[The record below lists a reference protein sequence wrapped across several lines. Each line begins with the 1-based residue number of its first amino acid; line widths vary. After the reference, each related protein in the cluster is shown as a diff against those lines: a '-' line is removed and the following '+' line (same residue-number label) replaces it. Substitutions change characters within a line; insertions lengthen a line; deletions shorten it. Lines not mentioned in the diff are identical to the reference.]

1 MISFEGDVLLV
12 RQEEKV
18 AAAPDRPMARR
29 AVLGGVLGAV
39 AAVAAPSFPAF
50 ALSELAFSE
59 LALSDG
65 PPLFATARHQFTILQ
80 PARIVPPVPIT
91 RLDGST
97 TTFASF
103 LGKVVLVN
111 FWATWCPAC
120 RIELPL
126 LDQLQQTAGGKDL
139 QVIAISLDRGGSS
152 TVAPFVRDLK
162 LRHLGIYLD
171 PEGRIARAGDD
182 DNAAIPFG
190 RYGMPISYVIDPAG
204 RMAGYLAGEADW
216 MSEAARNLLGYYAA
230 RDRG

>member
-18 AAAPDRPMARR
+18 GAVSGRPMARR

-39 AAVAAPSFPAF
+39 AAAAVPSLHAF
-50 ALSELAFSE
+50 TLSELAFSE
-59 LALSDG
+59 G

-80 PARIVPPVPIT
+80 PARMVPPVPIT

-97 TTFASF
+97 TTFDSF
-103 LGKVVLVN
+103 RGKVVLVN

-120 RIELPL
+120 RTELPL
-126 LDQLQQTAGGKDL
+126 LDRLQQSAGGKDL
-139 QVIAISLDRGGSS
+139 QVIAISLDRGGSA

-182 DNAAIPFG
+182 DNAAIPFA
-190 RYGMPISYVIDPAG
+190 RFGMPISYVIDPAG

-216 MSEAARNLLGYYAA
+216 MSDAARNLLGYYAG

>member
-1 MISFEGDVLLV
+1 VG
-12 RQEEKV
+12 QEEKMG
-18 AAAPDRPMARR
+18 AASDRHIARR
-29 AVLGGVLGAV
+29 AVLGSVLGAV
-39 AAVAAPSFPAF
+39 AAAAAPSFPAL
-50 ALSELAFSE
+50 ALSE
-59 LALSDG
+59 G

-91 RLDGST
+91 RLDGSI

-103 LGKVVLVN
+103 RGKVVLVN

-126 LDQLQQTAGGKDL
+126 LDQLQQTAGGRDL
-139 QVIAISLDRGGSS
+139 QVIAISLDRGGGS

-162 LRHLGIYLD
+162 LRHVGIYLD

-182 DNAAIPFG
+182 DNPAIPFG

-204 RMAGYLAGEADW
+204 RIAGYLAGEADW
-216 MSEAARNLLGYYAA
+216 MSDAARNLLGYYAT
-230 RDRG
+230 RDSG

>member
-1 MISFEGDVLLV
+1 
-12 RQEEKV
+12 
-18 AAAPDRPMARR
+18 MARR

-39 AAVAAPSFPAF
+39 VAAAAPSFPAL
-50 ALSELAFSE
+50 ALSELALSE
-59 LALSDG
+59 G

-91 RLDGST
+91 RLNGST

-139 QVIAISLDRGGSS
+139 QVIAISLDRGGGS

-162 LRHLGIYLD
+162 LRHVGIYLD
-171 PEGRIARAGDD
+171 PEGRIVRAGGD
-182 DNAAIPFG
+182 DNPAIPFG

-216 MSEAARNLLGYYAA
+216 MSDAARNLLGYYAT

>member
-1 MISFEGDVLLV
+1 M
-12 RQEEKV
+12 RQEEKMGV
-18 AAAPDRPMARR
+18 ASDRHMARR

-39 AAVAAPSFPAF
+39 AAAAAPSFPALALSDLALSKL
-50 ALSELAFSE
+50 ALSELALSE
-59 LALSDG
+59 G

-80 PARIVPPVPIT
+80 PARMVPPVPFT

-103 LGKVVLVN
+103 RGKVVLVN

-139 QVIAISLDRGGSS
+139 QVIAISLDRGGGA

-162 LRHLGIYLD
+162 LRHVGIYLD
-171 PEGRIARAGDD
+171 PEGRIARAADD
-182 DNAAIPFG
+182 DNPAIPFG

-204 RMAGYLAGEADW
+204 RIAGYLAGEADW
-216 MSEAARNLLGYYAA
+216 MSDAARNLLGYYAT
-230 RDRG
+230 RDSG

>member
-1 MISFEGDVLLV
+1 MSSEGDVLIV
-12 RQEEKV
+12 RQQEKMT
-18 AAAPDRPMARR
+18 AAFDRPMARR
-29 AVLGGVLGAV
+29 AVLGGVLEALAA
-39 AAVAAPSFPAF
+39 AAVPSFPA
-50 ALSELAFSE
+50 LARSE
-59 LALSDG
+59 LALSEG

-97 TTFASF
+97 TTFDSF
-103 LGKVVLVN
+103 RGKVVLVN

-139 QVIAISLDRGGSS
+139 QVIAISLDRGGGP

-162 LRHLGIYLD
+162 LRHVGIYLD
-171 PEGRIARAGDD
+171 PEGRIARAGND
-182 DNAAIPFG
+182 DNPAIPFG
-190 RYGMPISYVIDPAG
+190 RFGMPISYVIDPAG

-216 MSEAARNLLGYYAA
+216 MSDAARNLLGYYAT
-230 RDRG
+230 RGSG

>member
-1 MISFEGDVLLV
+1 MMSSEGDVLVV
-12 RQEEKV
+12 RQGEKM
-18 AAAPDRPMARR
+18 AAVSDRPIARR
-29 AVLGGVLGAV
+29 AVLGGVLGAI
-39 AAVAAPSFPAF
+39 AAVAAPSFPAL

-59 LALSDG
+59 LAFSEG
-65 PPLFATARHQFTILQ
+65 PPLFASARHQFTILQ
-80 PARIVPPVPIT
+80 PTRMVPPVPIT

-97 TTFASF
+97 TTFDSF
-103 LGKVVLVN
+103 RGKVVLVN

-139 QVIAISLDRGGSS
+139 QVIAISLDRGGGP

-182 DNAAIPFG
+182 DNAAVPFG

-204 RMAGYLAGEADW
+204 RIAGYLAGEADW
-216 MSEAARNLLGYYAA
+216 MSDAARNLLGYYAA

>member
-18 AAAPDRPMARR
+18 GAVSGRPMARR

-39 AAVAAPSFPAF
+39 AAAAVPPVRAF
-50 ALSELAFSE
+50 TLSE
-59 LALSDG
+59 LALSEG

-80 PARIVPPVPIT
+80 PARMVPPVPIT

-97 TTFASF
+97 TTFDSF
-103 LGKVVLVN
+103 RGKVVLVN

-120 RIELPL
+120 RTELPL
-126 LDQLQQTAGGKDL
+126 LDRLQQSAGGKDL
-139 QVIAISLDRGGSS
+139 QVIAISLDRGGSA

-171 PEGRIARAGDD
+171 PEGRIARAGND
-182 DNAAIPFG
+182 DNAAIPFA
-190 RYGMPISYVIDPAG
+190 RFGMPISYVIDPAG
-204 RMAGYLAGEADW
+204 RIAGYVAGEADW
-216 MSEAARNLLGYYAA
+216 TSDAARNLLGYYAA

>member
-1 MISFEGDVLLV
+1 MSSEGDVLIV
-12 RQEEKV
+12 RQQEKMT
-18 AAAPDRPMARR
+18 AAFDRPLARR
-29 AVLGGVLGAV
+29 AVLGGVLEALAA
-39 AAVAAPSFPAF
+39 AAVPSFPA
-50 ALSELAFSE
+50 LARSE
-59 LALSDG
+59 LALSEG

-97 TTFASF
+97 TTFDSF
-103 LGKVVLVN
+103 RGKVVLVN

-139 QVIAISLDRGGSS
+139 QVIAISLDRGGGP

-162 LRHLGIYLD
+162 LRHVGIYLD
-171 PEGRIARAGDD
+171 PEGRIARAGND
-182 DNAAIPFG
+182 DNPAIPFG
-190 RYGMPISYVIDPAG
+190 RFGIPISYVIDPAG

-216 MSEAARNLLGYYAA
+216 MSDAARNLLGYYAT
-230 RDRG
+230 RGSG

>member
-1 MISFEGDVLLV
+1 MSSEGDVLIV
-12 RQEEKV
+12 RQQEKMT
-18 AAAPDRPMARR
+18 AAFDRPLARR
-29 AVLGGVLGAV
+29 AVLGGVLEALAA
-39 AAVAAPSFPAF
+39 AAVPSFPA
-50 ALSELAFSE
+50 LARSE
-59 LALSDG
+59 LALSEG

-97 TTFASF
+97 TTFDSF
-103 LGKVVLVN
+103 RGKVVLVN

-139 QVIAISLDRGGSS
+139 QVIAISLDRGGGP

-162 LRHLGIYLD
+162 LRHVGIYLD
-171 PEGRIARAGDD
+171 PEGRIARAGND
-182 DNAAIPFG
+182 DNPAIPFG
-190 RYGMPISYVIDPAG
+190 RFGMPISYVIDPAG

-216 MSEAARNLLGYYAA
+216 MSDAARNLLGYYAT
-230 RDRG
+230 RGSG